1 MKEHL
6 QSLDTLNINLGS
18 GDMLLVN
25 CILAFVMFGVALSI
39 RVSTF
44 KSILKNPKSV
54 IWGLM
59 LQWFALPAL
68 TCLLTIILNPI
79 ITPMVAL
86 GMILVASCPGG
97 NVSNFLSSLSKGNV
111 ELSVSMTAITTL
123 FASIITPFNFWF
135 WGTHYCKFVAIR
147 SDIPTLD
154 IPFSEMLSQIILIL
168 GFPIAL
174 GLLFS
179 HYFPKVSKKIIK
191 PSQILSI
198 ICFIAMVIVS
208 MSQVLSGFEQRWSV
222 YAAILC
228 ALVIVVIHN
237 FTALS
242 AGFYGGTLWESFLAQ
257 QGYVVVCVDGRGTG
271 GRGAAF
277 KNCTYLELGLREA
290 DDQVETAKYLATL
303 PYVDKNRIGIWGWS
317 FGGYNTLMSMSTGEA
332 VFKAGIAVAP
342 PTYWKFYDSVYTER
356 FMRTPQENGE
366 NYDKTSALSRAA
378 NLNGSLLLMH
388 GMADDNVHVR
398 NSMEYSEALVQADK
412 QFDMHYYT
420 NRNHSIYGGNTR
432 YHIFTKMFNFWNEK
446 LK

>member
-54 IWGLM
+54 IWSLM

-147 SDIPTLD
+147 SNIPTLD

-208 MSQVLSGFEQRWSV
+208 MSQVLSGFEQKWEV

-237 FTALS
+237 ATALS
-242 AGFYGGTLWESFLAQ
+242 AGFYGGKLVKLPTKDCRTLAIE
-257 QGYVVVCVDGRGTG
+257 
-271 GRGAAF
+271 
-277 KNCTYLELGLREA
+277 
-290 DDQVETAKYLATL
+290 
-303 PYVDKNRIGIWGWS
+303 IGIQNSGLALALLFNPAIFDPTQWTSNGGMVIVAALWGIWHIIS
-317 FGGYNTLMSMSTGEA
+317 GLSISYLFRRK
-332 VFKAGIAVAP
+332 KA
-342 PTYWKFYDSVYTER
+342 
-356 FMRTPQENGE
+356 
-366 NYDKTSALSRAA
+366 
-378 NLNGSLLLMH
+378 
-388 GMADDNVHVR
+388 
-398 NSMEYSEALVQADK
+398 
-412 QFDMHYYT
+412 
-420 NRNHSIYGGNTR
+420 
-432 YHIFTKMFNFWNEK
+432 
-446 LK
+446 